1 MNKNVHG
8 GLILNEIYQIQD
20 NEVTRRA
27 SDGRNELTIT
37 NCNVSLLSMLLKSLM
52 VGLINE
58 LYWLHKKNKGKKFD
72 FPVVHAK

>member
-8 GLILNEIYQIQD
+8 GLILNEIDQIQD

-37 NCNVSLLSMLLKSLM
+37 NWYVSLLSMLLKSLM

-58 LYWLHKKNKGKKFD
+58 LYWFHKKK
-72 FPVVHAK
+72 

>member
-8 GLILNEIYQIQD
+8 GLILNEIDQIQD

-37 NCNVSLLSMLLKSLM
+37 ICNVSLLSMLLKSN
-52 VGLINE
+52 GWFN
-58 LYWLHKKNKGKKFD
+58 
-72 FPVVHAK
+72 

>member
-8 GLILNEIYQIQD
+8 GLILNEIDQIQD

-37 NCNVSLLSMLLKSLM
+37 NCNVSLLSMLLKSN
-52 VGLINE
+52 GWFN
-58 LYWLHKKNKGKKFD
+58 
-72 FPVVHAK
+72 